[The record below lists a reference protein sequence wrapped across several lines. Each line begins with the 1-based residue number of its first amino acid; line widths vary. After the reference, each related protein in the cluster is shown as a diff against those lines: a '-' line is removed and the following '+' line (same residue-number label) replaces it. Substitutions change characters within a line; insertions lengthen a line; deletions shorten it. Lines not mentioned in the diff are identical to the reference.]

1 MDELLQVDSLP
12 FKMTV
17 ETMIRTAYWAQNQC
31 SYQKAEELIK
41 DIHGIFIN
49 DDTVRAVANY
59 VGNIVFQVDCNQ
71 AENAYERFLNGT
83 LPYAQDKRG
92 ILYIETD
99 GAALNTR
106 HKNNEGSTWRENK
119 LGVVFSSDNIH
130 SWTDKH
136 GERQHRIAKR
146 EYVSFIGS
154 CVDFKKHLLSCVLKN
169 GYGSYKKTVIVSDG
183 ATWIRNLREEIFPDA
198 LQILDFYHL
207 CENVHT
213 FAKHLFNMDEPKS

>member
-1 MDELLQVDSLP
+1 
-12 FKMTV
+12 
-17 ETMIRTAYWAQNQC
+17 MIRAAYWAQNQC

-71 AENAYERFLNGT
+71 AENAYGRFLNGM
-83 LPYAQDKRG
+83 LPYAQNKRG

-136 GERQHRIAKR
+136 GAKGNI
-146 EYVSFIGS
+146 E
-154 CVDFKKHLLSCVLKN
+154 LKN
-169 GYGSYKKTVIVSDG
+169 VNISVLLVL
-183 ATWIRNLREEIFPDA
+183 AWISKNICYP
-198 LQILDFYHL
+198 
-207 CENVHT
+207 VH
-213 FAKHLFNMDEPKS
+213 